1 MTDIVVV
8 GGGPGGVL
16 LTYLLARG
24 GASVTL
30 LESRRDFARRFR
42 GDTLAPGVLE
52 YLDTLGLARPLLD
65 EVPHTRSDAFRWHT
79 AERTW
84 TLVDYRGAS
93 RRFPFYALIP
103 QASFL
108 PWLAERARA
117 HGAEIHMG
125 ARFSALRHDAD
136 DPAGRVC
143 GVEYSVDAVKH
154 TLDAALVVGA
164 DGRNSKVRA
173 ASGLA
178 ATELGASLD
187 ILWHAF
193 PRRADDPSYS
203 GLDLF
208 GTPTGSVALLDQGRD
223 WQLGWTIRAGSLAEV
238 RARGIGAL
246 RAAAVGVL
254 PWLEGRLDD
263 LDDVADLTLL
273 PVRITTV
280 ESWTRP
286 GLVLLGDAAHVVSP
300 VGGNGINLALAD
312 AADLA
317 NRLIG
322 PLRRTPPDPAQ
333 LDDAAAGLEVARRPA
348 VEREQRGQVRTE
360 RLAARRIAQ
369 GDAGPPEALR
379 ALARVPGFPRL
390 AGRRARVEV
399 PAPVPVIAAGAP

>member
-1 MTDIVVV
+1 VNGVVVV
-8 GGGPGGVL
+8 GGGPAGVL

-24 GASVTL
+24 GAEVTL
-30 LESRRDFARRFR
+30 LESRHDFARRFR

-52 YLDTLGLARPLLD
+52 YLDTLGLAGPLLA

-79 AERTW
+79 PTRTW

-103 QASFL
+103 QAEFL

-117 HGAEIHMG
+117 HGATVHMG
-125 ARFSALRHDAD
+125 ARFSALRHDED
-136 DPAGRVC
+136 GRVS
-143 GVEYSVDAVKH
+143 GVAYTVGAQRHV
-154 TLDAALVVGA
+154 LDAALVVGA

-187 ILWHAF
+187 ILWHAL
-193 PRRADDPSYS
+193 PRLPEDPSYS

-208 GTPTGSVALLDQGRD
+208 GTPHGSVALLDQGSD
-223 WQLGWTIRAGSLAEV
+223 WQLGWTIRAGSLPEV
-238 RARGIGAL
+238 RERGMDAL
-246 RAAAVGVL
+246 RDAAVGAL
-254 PWLEGRLDD
+254 PWLAGRLDD
-263 LDDVADLTLL
+263 LADVADLTLL

-280 ESWTRP
+280 ERWSRP

-317 NRLIG
+317 NRLVG
-322 PLRRTPPDPAQ
+322 PLRRTPPDPGQ
-333 LDDAAAGLEVARRPA
+333 LDAAAVGLEAARRPG
-348 VEREQRGQVRTE
+348 VEREQRAQVRTE
-360 RLAARRIAQ
+360 RAAAARVGQ
-369 GDAGPPEALR
+369 GDDGPPAALR
-379 ALARVPGFPRL
+379 RLSRIPGFPRF

-399 PAPVPVIAAGAP
+399 PAPVEVIATAAS

>member
-1 MTDIVVV
+1 MSDVVVV

-30 LESRRDFARRFR
+30 LESRHDFARRFR

-52 YLDTLGLARPLLD
+52 YLDTLGLAGPLLD

-93 RRFPFYALIP
+93 SRFPFYALIP
-103 QASFL
+103 QAAFL
-108 PWLAERARA
+108 PWLADRATA
-117 HGAEIHMG
+117 HGARVLMG
-125 ARFSALRHDAD
+125 ARFSGLRHDD
-136 DPAGRVC
+136 AGRVS
-143 GVEYSVDAVKH
+143 GVDYTVEAEKH
-154 TLDAALVVGA
+154 QLDAALVVGA

-173 ASGLA
+173 ASGLV

-208 GTPTGSVALLDQGRD
+208 GTPTGSVALLDQRGD
-223 WQLGWTIRAGSLAEV
+223 WQLGWTIRAGSLAQV
-238 RARGIGAL
+238 RARGIDAL
-246 RAAAVGVL
+246 RDAAVGAL
-254 PWLEGRLDD
+254 PWLAGRLDD
-263 LDDVADLTLL
+263 LRDVADLTLL

-280 ESWTRP
+280 ERWTRP

-317 NRLIG
+317 NRLVG

-333 LDDAAAGLEVARRPA
+333 LDDAAAGLEAARRPG
-348 VEREQRGQVRTE
+348 VEREQRAQVRTE
-360 RLAARRIAQ
+360 RLAAERIDA
-369 GDAGPPEALR
+369 GDAGPPTALR
-379 ALARVPGFPRL
+379 TLARVPGFPRY
-390 AGRRARVEV
+390 AGRRNRVDV

>member
-1 MTDIVVV
+1 MVIV

-30 LESRRDFARRFR
+30 LESRHDFARRFR

-93 RRFPFYALIP
+93 RRFPFYALIS
-103 QASFL
+103 QAAFL
-108 PWLAERARA
+108 PWLADRARA
-117 HGAEIHMG
+117 HGADVRMG
-125 ARFSALRHDAD
+125 ARFSRLLTDERD
-136 DPAGRVC
+136 RVR
-143 GVEYSVDAVKH
+143 GVEYTVDAAQH
-154 TLDAALVVGA
+154 ELDAALVVGA
-164 DGRNSKVRA
+164 DGRNSKVRG

-193 PRRADDPSYS
+193 PRRPEDPSYS

-208 GTPTGSVALLDQGRD
+208 GTPTGSVALLDQRGD
-223 WQLGWTIRAGSLAEV
+223 WQLGWTIRAGSIAEV
-238 RARGIGAL
+238 RARGIDAL
-246 RAAAVGVL
+246 RDAAVGAL
-254 PWLEGRLDD
+254 PWLAGRLDD
-263 LDDVADLTLL
+263 LRDVADLTLL

-280 ESWTRP
+280 QRWTRP

-317 NRLIG
+317 NRLVG

-333 LDDAAAGLEVARRPA
+333 LDDAAAGLEAARRPG
-348 VEREQRGQVRTE
+348 VEREQHAQVRTE
-360 RLAARRIAQ
+360 RLAAERIDA
-369 GDAGPPEALR
+369 GDAGPPSALR
-379 ALARVPGFPRL
+379 ALARIPGFPRY
-390 AGRRARVEV
+390 AGRRNRVDV
-399 PAPVPVIAAGAP
+399 PAPVPVIAAGTP